1 MKKIV
6 LFLIAAALTG
16 CAAVKNDKNTA
27 ESVAENQE
35 TLEVSTGRAQGSA
48 IGENRDFFIGADI
61 TEDTNIDGI
70 DAEISFGAYL
80 SSIDIHKIADSL
92 ENIEGYSNGKS
103 QLKGKRL

>member
-16 CAAVKNDKNTA
+16 CAVVKNDKNTA

-70 DAEISFGAYL
+70 DAFEEKFSAHEVYADEIY
-80 SSIDIHKIADSL
+80 IDEAERAEAFML
-92 ENIEGYSNGKS
+92 ECYSRG
-103 QLKGKRL
+103 